1 MKFIPAIDLK
11 DNKCVRLKKGKEENL
26 TIFNDDPVNQAKFFE
41 KNGCERIHIIDLD
54 GAFGRADVN
63 KKTILNIR
71 KNTEVEIELGGGI
84 KGSED
89 LDFWT
94 NKGIDFL
101 IVGSLAVKNK
111 TLIKVISKKLR
122 NKIYVAL
129 DVLHKNIMIKGWVE
143 SSQVTIDQVLKDYES
158 TDIKGFILTDINRD
172 GMLEGLNIDLIK
184 ENILKT
190 NKNIIVGGGLSNYD
204 DLFNLNK
211 ISSSNLEGVIAGKSF
226 YSGNIEIKKAIK
238 ILENNAQN

>member
-1 MKFIPAIDLK
+1 VKFIPAIDLK
-11 DNKCVRLKKGKEENL
+11 DNKCVRLKKGKEKNL

-71 KNTEVEIELGGGI
+71 KHTEVEIELGGGI

-111 TLIKVISKKLR
+111 TLIKGISKKLR

-129 DVLHKNIMIKGWVE
+129 DVLHKKIMIKGWVE

-158 TDIKGFILTDINRD
+158 SDIKGFVLTDINRD

>member
-11 DNKCVRLKKGKEENL
+11 DNKCVRLKKGKEKNL

-71 KNTEVEIELGGGI
+71 KHTEVEIELGGGI

-111 TLIKVISKKLR
+111 TLIKGISKKLR

-129 DVLHKNIMIKGWVE
+129 DVLHKKIMIKGWVE

-158 TDIKGFILTDINRD
+158 TEINGFILTDIDRD

-184 ENILKT
+184 KNILKT

-204 DLFNLNK
+204 DLINLKK

-226 YSGNIEIKKAIK
+226 YSGNINIKEAFK
-238 ILENNAQN
+238 ILGPDAQN

>member
-41 KNGCERIHIIDLD
+41 KNGCERIHIVDLD
-54 GAFGRADVN
+54 GAFGRAEVN
-63 KKTILNIR
+63 KQTILNIR
-71 KNTEVEIELGGGI
+71 KNTKVEIELGGGL
-84 KGSED
+84 KNQED
-89 LDFWT
+89 LDFWI
-94 NKGIDFL
+94 NQGIDFL
-101 IVGSLAVKNK
+101 IVGSLAVNNK
-111 TLIKVISKKLR
+111 ILIKEISKKLK

-129 DVLHKNIMIKGWVE
+129 DVLHQHIMIKGWVE

-158 TDIKGFILTDINRD
+158 TDIKGFILTDIDRD
-172 GMLEGLNIDLIK
+172 GMLEGLNVDLIK

-204 DLFNLNK
+204 DLINLKK
-211 ISSSNLEGVIAGKSF
+211 ISSSNLEGVISGKSF
-226 YSGNIEIKKAIK
+226 YSGNIEITKAIK

>member
-11 DNKCVRLKKGKEENL
+11 DNKCVRLKKGREENL
-26 TIFNDDPVNQAKFFE
+26 TIFNDDPINQAKFFE
-41 KNGCERIHIIDLD
+41 KNGCERIHIVDLD

-63 KKTILNIR
+63 KQTILNIR
-71 KNTEVEIELGGGI
+71 KNTKVEIELGGGI
-84 KGSED
+84 RESQD
-89 LDFWT
+89 LDFWA

-101 IVGSLAVKNK
+101 IVGSLAVKNN
-111 TLIKVISKKLR
+111 TLIKEISKKFK

-129 DVLHKNIMIKGWVE
+129 DVLQKDIMIKGWVE
-143 SSQVTIDQVLKDYES
+143 SSKVSINQVLNDYEYS
-158 TDIKGFILTDINRD
+158 DIKGFILTDIERD
-172 GMLEGLNIDLIK
+172 GMLEGLNINLIK

-204 DLFNLNK
+204 DLINLKK

-226 YSGNIEIKKAIK
+226 YSGNIEVIKALK
-238 ILENNAQN
+238 ILKKNA